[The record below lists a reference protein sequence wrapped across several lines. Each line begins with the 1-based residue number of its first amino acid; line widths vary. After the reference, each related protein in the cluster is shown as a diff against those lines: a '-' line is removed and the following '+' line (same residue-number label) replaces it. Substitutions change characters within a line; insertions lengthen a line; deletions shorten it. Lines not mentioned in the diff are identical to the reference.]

1 MLFRNSAP
9 LTKINAEVCRRRNIL
24 TLVGDLD

>member
-1 MLFRNSAP
+1 MFFGNSAA
-9 LTKINAEVCRRRNIL
+9 LIRINAEMRRRRNIL